1 MRSPSRLHWG
11 CGPNATA
18 GWLNADVHPH
28 SGVDLVGDIRDG
40 LALPDACMDYAVAIH
55 VLQDLPWTDIP
66 RALQELHRV
75 LKPGAALRLALPDLD
90 RAIDAYRQGDGAYF
104 HVPDK
109 DARSVGAKLVT
120 QIIWYG
126 SVRTPFNFDFAE
138 ELLHDA
144 GFQRI
149 ERSSFG
155 RTTTPYPDIVALDN
169 RERESLFVEARKAG
183 EETSWQGGAP

>member
-126 SVRTPFNFDFAE
+126 SVA
-138 ELLHDA
+138 HA
-144 GFQRI
+144 FQFRF
-149 ERSSFG
+149 RRG
-155 RTTTPYPDIVALDN
+155 VAARRRLPAHRAQQLWSN
-169 RERESLFVEARKAG
+169 HHALPRHRCARQPRARKPFRG
-183 EETSWQGGAP
+183 GTQGG